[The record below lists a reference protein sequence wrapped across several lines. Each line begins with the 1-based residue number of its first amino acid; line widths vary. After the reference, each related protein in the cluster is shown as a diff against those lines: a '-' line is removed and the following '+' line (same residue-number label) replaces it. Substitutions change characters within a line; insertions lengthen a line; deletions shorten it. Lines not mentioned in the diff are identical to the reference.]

1 MKNIFYLLL
10 VFSIT
15 SCDMETVIDLEIP
28 DHEPVLVLN
37 GLLKT
42 DTISRVVV
50 SQSVGAFSNLDPSFV
65 SDANVSLYKDNE
77 FIGLMEIDSSEQVY
91 FNFINS
97 SGFYD
102 SIPTYYYK
110 NNHIPEKGSTYR
122 IKVDHD
128 DFPSISAETYVPND
142 IILYDIDIDTT
153 SNEDLI
159 SFSFSFD
166 DNATIQNYY
175 GLELYANCSKTW
187 DDEYGY
193 LYEEYFSGYAE
204 FLSNDPSFP
213 VGIPF
218 EGYTFSGD
226 NVVFTDALFNG
237 QQKTINLDVETYLEF
252 KDCDTVIITF
262 SNFSD
267 DTYSYFNS
275 LGDHR
280 DKGELGLF
288 GGEVTP
294 VYSNVKNGLG
304 VLISTYEQKLYL
316 NP

>member
-1 MKNIFYLLL
+1 
-10 VFSIT
+10 
-15 SCDMETVIDLEIP
+15 METVVDLEIP
-28 DHEPVLVLN
+28 DHKPVLVLN

-50 SQSVGAFSNLDPSFV
+50 SQSVGAFSNIDPSFV
-65 SDANVSLYKDNE
+65 YDATVSLFQDND
-77 FIGLMEIDSSEQVY
+77 FIGYMEIDSSEQIY
-91 FNFINS
+91 FNYINS
-97 SGFYD
+97 SGFFD

-122 IKVDHD
+122 ITVDHT

-142 IILYDIDIDTT
+142 IILYDVDIDTT

-166 DNATIQNYY
+166 DNPLLQNYY
-175 GLELYANCSKTW
+175 GLELYANCSKIW

-213 VGIPF
+213 GGIPF

-237 QQKTINLDVETYLEF
+237 QQKIINLDVETYLEF

-267 DTYSYFNS
+267 DTYSYFKS

-288 GGEVTP
+288 GGEVIP
-294 VYSNVKNGLG
+294 VYSNVENGLG
-304 VLISTYEQKLYL
+304 VLISTSEQKLFL
-316 NP
+316 KP

>member
-1 MKNIFYLLL
+1 MKNIFYLFL

-65 SDANVSLYKDNE
+65 SDANVSLYKDKE

-110 NNHIPEKGSTYR
+110 NNHVPAKGSTYR
-122 IKVDHD
+122 ITVDHD

-262 SNFSD
+262 SNFSN

>member
-1 MKNIFYLLL
+1 MKNIFYLFL

-15 SCDMETVIDLEIP
+15 SCDMETVVDLEIP
-28 DHEPVLVLN
+28 AHEPVLVLN

-65 SDANVSLYKDNE
+65 NDANVSLYKDNE
-77 FIGLMEIDSSEQVY
+77 FIGLMEIDTSEQIY
-91 FNFINS
+91 FNFINNG
-97 SGFYD
+97 GFFD

-122 IKVDHD
+122 ITVDHT

-142 IILYDIDIDTT
+142 IILYDVNIDTV

-193 LYEEYFSGYAE
+193 FYEEYFSGYAE

-252 KDCDTVIITF
+252 KNCDTVIITF

-275 LGDHR
+275 LGDHI

-304 VLISTYEQKLYL
+304 VLISNYEQKLYL
-316 NP
+316 KP

>member
-1 MKNIFYLLL
+1 
-10 VFSIT
+10 
-15 SCDMETVIDLEIP
+15 
-28 DHEPVLVLN
+28 
-37 GLLKT
+37 
-42 DTISRVVV
+42 
-50 SQSVGAFSNLDPSFV
+50 
-65 SDANVSLYKDNE
+65 
-77 FIGLMEIDSSEQVY
+77 MEIDSSEQVY

-97 SGFYD
+97 GGFYD

-122 IKVDHD
+122 ITVDHD

>member
-1 MKNIFYLLL
+1 
-10 VFSIT
+10 
-15 SCDMETVIDLEIP
+15 METVVDLEIP

-65 SDANVSLYKDNE
+65 HDATVSLFQDNE
-77 FIGLMEIDSSEQVY
+77 FIGFMQVDSSEQIY
-91 FNFINS
+91 FNYINS
-97 SGFYD
+97 SGFFD

-122 IKVDHD
+122 ITVDHT

-142 IILYDIDIDTT
+142 IILYDVDVDTT

-166 DNATIQNYY
+166 DNPLLQNYY
-175 GLELYANCSKTW
+175 GLELYANCSKIW

-213 VGIPF
+213 GGIPF

-237 QQKTINLDVETYLEF
+237 QQKIIDLDVETYLEF

-267 DTYSYFNS
+267 DTYSYFKS

-288 GGEVTP
+288 GGEVIP
-294 VYSNVKNGLG
+294 VYSNVENGLG
-304 VLISTYEQKLYL
+304 VLISTSEQKLFL
-316 NP
+316 KP